1 MRDLGDARPC
11 AARSMMLKAEADRRL
26 AASLRYLLGV
36 LEEQGGTAVGGGAK
50 VDALEAS
57 LEDGARLNAA
67 AYALHTQ
74 LRAALEAGDAAI
86 AVEVARAFVP
96 AQLLV
101 GAIAVS
107 PQGAARGDPLVQRLF
122 DRVMIDEHISA
133 YKCDYDARPPDPGH
147 FLRSRDAQARVI
159 DLIEA
164 HDPETAREFATYVSD
179 ILIIGSDTIN
189 AGSSFRTHGLIL
201 LRELP
206 PERAWTTYLENLVH
220 EAAHL
225 HLFMVWTQDSV
236 FHSGANQLGPSPLRR
251 GERPMSGIFHAMFVL
266 ARTIRAKRL
275 FASIPALSA
284 EVAGMATAYNNRQ
297 NPAPFEQKFAEAH
310 ATLADAN
317 FTPVGR
323 ALYDSCAEMVAA

>member
-1 MRDLGDARPC
+1 MRDLGDAQPC
-11 AARSMMLKAEADRRL
+11 AARSAFLKTDADRRL

-36 LEEQGGTAVGGGAK
+36 LEEHGGTVIGGDAK
-50 VDALEAS
+50 IDALERLMS
-57 LEDGARLNAA
+57 DGSRLNAA
-67 AYALHTQ
+67 GYALHSQ
-74 LRAALEAGDAAI
+74 LRSLMDAGDAATAIEI
-86 AVEVARAFVP
+86 ALAFDSK
-96 AQLLV
+96 QLLADKV
-101 GAIAVS
+101 AVS
-107 PQGAARGDPLVQRLF
+107 AQGTARNDPLVQRLF
-122 DRVMIDEHISA
+122 DRVMVDEHITA
-133 YKCDYDARPPDPGH
+133 YKSDYDARPPEPAR
-147 FLRSRDAQARVI
+147 FARSYAAQAQVL
-159 DLIEA
+159 DLLA
-164 HDPETAREFATYVSD
+164 AYDPETASEFATYVSD
-179 ILIIGSDTIN
+179 ILIIGSETIN

-201 LRELP
+201 LRELV

-236 FHSGANQLGPSPLRR
+236 FRSGANVLGPSPLRS

-275 FASIPALSA
+275 FAALPDLEN

-323 ALYDSCAEMVAA
+323 ALYQSCAELVAA